1 MPVSL
6 AQSRKAYLK
15 VVLFFCYIPTNSCSI
30 TYHKNNVRSPQ
41 EHTQSLHY
49 MNISQFFT
57 CLNCI
62 PPTKFASTRAR
73 VLFTIHDSFPRESSQ
88 CIINFWFSWE
98 CHAMVKTSVW
108 SWNKK
113 WVICILSRS
122 STRKRVPSRH
132 RSCYKS
138 PSEELIKISSVLQ
151 NFTNLTGS

>member
-1 MPVSL
+1 M
-6 AQSRKAYLK
+6 
-15 VVLFFCYIPTNSCSI
+15 LFFCYMPNNSLPI
-30 TYHKNNVRSPQ
+30 TYHKNNVRSPL

-49 MNISQFFT
+49 TNISQFFT

-88 CIINFWFSWE
+88 CIINFWFSRE

-122 STRKRVPSRH
+122 SEYLWWQREIFNARH
-132 RSCYKS
+132 PQLETLLLSYRELNFRGIKS
-138 PSEELIKISSVLQ
+138 NITTSWDH
-151 NFTNLTGS
+151 